1 MCKIAV
7 GPERTESHHIILAHF
22 LTRLLWVPILAAA
35 FAYLAEATH
44 VIGTF
49 LTYLYI
55 DWGLTAV
62 EVGVLIDTS
71 GVFAVADS
79 PILPTFAHWDLLR
92 NIHMEEL
99 ALVTLPT
106 CLFEP
111 IDTNFLFQL

>member
-71 GVFAVADS
+71 VFAVADAS
-79 PILPTFAHWDLLR
+79 ILPTFAHWDLLW
-92 NIHMEEL
+92 NIHMEEF
-99 ALVTLPT
+99 ALVTLLA
-106 CLFEP
+106 CIFEP
-111 IDTNFLFQL
+111 IDTNFLFLL